1 MPRIPSKLK
10 IHYNIERIEEFLP
23 KPFRCYKCNEYGH
36 HKENCGKFYEKKPD
50 HSTDECTNSYKYT
63 NPNGDDTSYEKL
75 LKMIKST
82 RNIPFL
88 KARKV
93 VEATNQ
99 AAYSRKTIKISS
111 SKIAI
116 TRTIGLAERLQK
128 MRPKIN
134 QIQNQEMK
142 IQRTAALS
150 ARVVEYAEPP
160 PQ

>member
-1 MPRIPSKLK
+1 MRKQT
-10 IHYNIERIEEFLP
+10 
-23 KPFRCYKCNEYGH
+23 
-36 HKENCGKFYEKKPD
+36 D

-63 NPNGDDTSYEKL
+63 NPNGDDTSYERL
-75 LKMIKST
+75 LKRVKCT

-93 VEATNQ
+93 VEATHQ
-99 AAYSRKTIKISS
+99 AKTYAQTAYSRKTIKISS
-111 SKIAI
+111 SKIAT

-134 QIQNQEMK
+134 HIQKQERK
-142 IQRTAALS
+142 IQRTAASS
-150 ARVVEYAEPP
+150 ARVTEYTESP